1 MIDIIKVSIER
12 QQKETSQL
20 YKNID
25 ISIDHAITA
34 AIEGITDLK
43 EKKQKSTLK
52 GRAMKIKTPAVLS
65 LQQIFPQCWTQ

>member
-1 MIDIIKVSIER
+1 MIDIIKVRIDK

-25 ISIDHAITA
+25 ISIDHATA

-43 EKKQKSTLK
+43 EKKHKS
-52 GRAMKIKTPAVLS
+52 I
-65 LQQIFPQCWTQ
+65 

>member
-43 EKKQKSTLK
+43 EKKHKS
-52 GRAMKIKTPAVLS
+52 I
-65 LQQIFPQCWTQ
+65 